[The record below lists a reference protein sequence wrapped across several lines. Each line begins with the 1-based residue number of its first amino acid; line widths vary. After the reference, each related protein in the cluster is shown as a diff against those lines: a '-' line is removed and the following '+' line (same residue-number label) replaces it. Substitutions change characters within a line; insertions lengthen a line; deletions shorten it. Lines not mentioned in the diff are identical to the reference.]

1 VPADEQKVRPAR
13 FRPRKFRPDVEGLR
27 AIAVALVVLCHAGV
41 PLLSGGYVGVD
52 VFFVLSGFVITGL
65 LMEMRKTTGKIA
77 PVLLDFYARRARR
90 ILPAATLVLVVAIVA
105 SYHWL
110 GFLSGNAIAEDGQW
124 TALFAAN
131 LHFALQGTQYLNA
144 QAPPSP
150 LQHYWSL
157 AVEEQFYLVWP
168 LLFLLAASVA
178 RKVSLRIRLAA
189 VLVPLIMASFLWSA
203 IQTPQDGVWA
213 YFSPLTRAGELALGA
228 LLAVMVPLLM
238 RIPARFGSWMSWG
251 GIAGIIGSA
260 VWFND
265 ATTFP
270 GVAAALP
277 VLATALVVAGGTVRP
292 GGGAEV
298 ILGRRPLQWLGK
310 LSYSWYLWHWPL
322 LTIAAQRAGESV
334 PVVTNLGWALLALG
348 LAFVTYHTLENPVR
362 HAKLLTRHPVYSLA
376 LGTLLVLTAYAVCS
390 WELHMH

>member
-1 VPADEQKVRPAR
+1 
-13 FRPRKFRPDVEGLR
+13 
-27 AIAVALVVLCHAGV
+27 
-41 PLLSGGYVGVD
+41 
-52 VFFVLSGFVITGL
+52 
-65 LMEMRKTTGKIA
+65 
-77 PVLLDFYARRARR
+77 
-90 ILPAATLVLVVAIVA
+90 VLVCTVVA

-110 GFLSGNAIAEDGQW
+110 GFLAGNTIAEDGQW

-131 LHFALQGTQYLNA
+131 LHFALQGTEYLNA

-168 LLFLLAASVA
+168 LLFLIAASVG

-189 VLVPLIMASFLWSA
+189 VLAPLIMASFLWSA

-213 YFSPLTRAGELALGA
+213 YFSPLTRAGELAIGA
-228 LLAVMVPLLM
+228 LLDVMAPLLL
-238 RIPARFGSWMSWG
+238 RLPANVGSWMSWG

-260 VWFND
+260 LLFND
-265 ATTFP
+265 ATAFP

-298 ILGRRPLQWLGK
+298 ILGRRPFQWLGK
-310 LSYSWYLWHWPL
+310 RSYSLYLWHWPL
-322 LTIAAQRAGESV
+322 LTIAAEYAGGTIPLVAS
-334 PVVTNLGWALLALG
+334 LGWCLAALG
-348 LAFVTYHTLENPVR
+348 LAFVTYHVVENPVR
-362 HAKLLTRHPVYSLA
+362 HAKLLKKHPVYSLV
-376 LGTLLVLTAYAVCS
+376 LGALLVLSAFATCT
-390 WELHMH
+390 WELHIHQ